1 MDAHAQIPQ
10 TNPQLG
16 RWDGTHGTTEFCP
29 FIEAYSFTG
38 LLAPKEEKKTTK
50 PQIKKEHWRWEEA
63 TGTEA
68 KQTMAGKGES
78 KLQRGSL
85 AEDAQ
90 RAD

>member
-1 MDAHAQIPQ
+1 M
-10 TNPQLG
+10 G
-16 RWDGTHGTTEFCP
+16 RMGLQ
-29 FIEAYSFTG
+29 SFV
-38 LLAPKEEKKTTK
+38 LLLKLTVSLDFWPRKKKKKTTK